1 MRERER
7 KQAEERFG
15 VCDDTGVGGQRSSCI
30 CARTLG
36 TSDDF
41 GKKTKNKA
49 VCVYVRVGVCK
60 CVCVLC
66 TINAQ
71 FYDRP
76 DSAKCGASRR
86 LNPVHSHIQTHEI
99 K

>member
-7 KQAEERFG
+7 KQAEERLG

-41 GKKTKNKA
+41 GKKTKQKNKLS
-49 VCVYVRVGVCK
+49 VCVSVGVC
-60 CVCVLC
+60 VCAPLM
-66 TINAQ
+66 
-71 FYDRP
+71 
-76 DSAKCGASRR
+76 
-86 LNPVHSHIQTHEI
+86 HSFMTDPIQRNMGHHAA
-99 K
+99 